1 MDHGIKSVSA
11 ARPHWRKRQEKQRGG
26 ENVIWKRLTWSFD
39 AALRKHGADPS
50 MCGPVTRW
58 VLFGHLTVTEGMAG
72 RWYGDVM
79 RKFDRYHVDT
89 ASRTARAQRYERASP
104 GEDQEIARREADGS
118 IDNYER
124 QAKKARRN
132 YDRLQVFLRRF
143 PGAKEAL
150 DSLCVLDIE
159 PPAGQRESIA
169 AILSLLAKEF
179 GIANRTGIRI
189 KGGAVVSRETGDE

>member
-1 MDHGIKSVSA
+1 
-11 ARPHWRKRQEKQRGG
+11 
-26 ENVIWKRLTWSFD
+26 
-39 AALRKHGADPS
+39 

-79 RKFDRYHVDT
+79 RKFDRYHIGT

-104 GEDQEIARREADGS
+104 GEDQEIAGREADGG
-118 IDNYER
+118 IDNSER
-124 QAKKARRN
+124 QAEKARRN
-132 YDRLQVFLRRF
+132 TDRVHVFLRRL

-159 PPAGQRESIA
+159 PPAGQRESVA
-169 AILSLLAKEF
+169 AVLSLMAKEL
-179 GIANRTGIRI
+179 GIANRAGTIPHRQ
-189 KGGAVVSRETGDE
+189 AAAPSMPH